1 MGNESRFRLL
11 VLELRDL
18 DSADVGPF
26 LWSSCGSAVSAP
38 RPNGVWEPVLVG
50 SLEQMESAL
59 RSAEQASEP
68 FSLAIILDAKATAA
82 LTASDRLHRLAP
94 TLRQVLILG
103 PKAPPPSLSSS
114 AGPITILR
122 EPVDP
127 QVLDSLLDLALDACA
142 AERKLATLTA
152 NLPGMAYRC
161 LGDARFSLIYASDG
175 AEALTGAT
183 AEQLLAGEG
192 RGFGF
197 VELIHPD
204 DRAAVLDQVRA
215 ACQDR
220 SPFEITYRIVR
231 TDGAVRW
238 VWERGRSVSP
248 VDVAPPVLDG
258 FITDIHN
265 LKMAQSAL
273 RDSEEG
279 FRSFLDQV
287 PGGAFIKD
295 AESRLIYAN
304 AWYLEQLGKARG
316 EVLERPPETYLP
328 ADLAGALR
336 DEDRQVMTA
345 RCALT
350 FEREWSGPRGRRR
363 YLVTKVPLPSDGGP
377 LRIAG
382 LAMDITDQRDLREHL
397 NLFQYALD
405 HVTDC
410 AFLVD
415 AEGRLHYVNLG
426 ACRALGY
433 DRDVLLKMVVSDIDP
448 YLLPERWLEIWE
460 QLRDTGSEIIE
471 SLYQRADGSLMPV
484 EVNASFVTHQDGEFV
499 LALARDL
506 SERQAIEQ
514 KRRQSDAAFENSADG
529 ILITDPRTRILSVN
543 RAFSE
548 ITGYGTQEV
557 QGQTP
562 SLLRSGR
569 HDAAFFAAMWASI
582 EQQGRW
588 QGEVWNRRKDGSLYP
603 ARLTI
608 TAVRDRMGVLRNYVG
623 VLSDITA
630 IKRSQQELERL
641 AHHDLLTG
649 LPNRLL
655 FDARLIHALERA
667 RRDRQR
673 VILFFLDLDHFKE
686 VNDSQGHLA
695 GDELLRQVAERLT
708 GALRKDDTVAR
719 LGGDE
724 FAVILERVSTD
735 EEVARLAGKLVEV
748 LRRPFDIAG
757 HVTSIGTS
765 LGIAR
770 YPDDGSD
777 ASVLLRCADSAMY
790 GAKNEGRNTF
800 RFFGEHRPASR

>member
-1 MGNESRFRLL
+1 MVRDIRGMRNESRFRLL

-18 DSADVGPF
+18 NSADIGRF
-26 LWSSCGSAVSAP
+26 FWSTCGSAVSSP
-38 RPNGVWEPVLVG
+38 RSNGAWAPVLVG
-50 SLEQMESAL
+50 SLEEIESAL
-59 RSAEQASEP
+59 RSAEQASES
-68 FSLAIILDAKATAA
+68 FSLAIILDTTTDAVAA
-82 LTASDRLHRLAP
+82 LTASDRLRSRMP
-94 TLRQVLILG
+94 TLRQVLVLG
-103 PKAPPPSLSSS
+103 EKASPPSASSS
-114 AGPITILR
+114 AGLVTIVR
-122 EPVDP
+122 QPVDP
-127 QVLDSLLDLALDACA
+127 GVLNALLDLALDACA

-161 LGDARFSLIYASDG
+161 LGDAHFSLIDVSDG

-183 AEQLLAGEG
+183 GEQLLAGDG
-192 RGFGF
+192 RGF

-215 ACQDR
+215 ACRDR
-220 SPFEITYRIVR
+220 CPFEMTYRIVR
-231 TDGAVRW
+231 ADGAVRW

-248 VDVAPPVLDG
+248 ADVVPPVLEG

-273 RDSEEG
+273 RGSEES

-287 PGGAFIKD
+287 PGGAFVKD

-304 AWYLEQLGKARG
+304 AWFLGQIGKDEG
-316 EVLERPPETYLP
+316 DVLNRPPETYLP
-328 ADLAGALR
+328 ADLAEVCR
-336 DEDRQVMTA
+336 DEDQLVLTEGR
-345 RCALT
+345 ALI
-350 FEREWSGPRGRRR
+350 FEQERVGPRGRRR
-363 YLVTKVPLPSDGGP
+363 YLVTKVPLPSESGP
-377 LRIAG
+377 VRIAG
-382 LAMDITDQRDLREHL
+382 LAMDITEQMDLREHL
-397 NLFQYALD
+397 DLFQHALD
-405 HVTDC
+405 RVTDC

-415 AEGRLHYVNLG
+415 VQGRLHYVNLG

-433 DRDVLLKMVVSDIDP
+433 DRDVLLRMVLSDIDP

-460 QLRDTGSEIIE
+460 QLRETGSEIIE
-471 SLYQRADGSLMPV
+471 SLYQHSDGSLIPV
-484 EVNASFVTHQDGEFV
+484 EVNASFVTHQEGEFV

-506 SERQAIEQ
+506 SERQAVEQ

-529 ILITDPRTRILSVN
+529 ILITDARTKILSVN

-548 ITGYGTQEV
+548 ITGYSAQEV

-562 SLLRSGR
+562 NLLRSGR
-569 HDAAFFAAMWASI
+569 HDAAFFGAMWASI

-608 TAVRDRMGVLRNYVG
+608 TAVRDRLGVLRNYVG

-630 IKRSQQELERL
+630 MKRSQQELEHL

-673 VILFFLDLDHFKE
+673 VVLFFLDLDHFKE

-724 FAVILERVSTD
+724 FAVILERVNTD
-735 EEVARLAGKLVEV
+735 DEVVRLAAKLVDV
-748 LRRPFDIAG
+748 LREPFDIGG
-757 HVTSIGTS
+757 HATSIGTS

-790 GAKNEGRNTF
+790 VAKHEGRNTF
-800 RFFGEHRPASR
+800 RFF